1 LYARSVIGGQLTGA
15 ARALGAE
22 DAVITRAL
30 RSVLAAAL
38 RTGGCGPYWRL
49 RTEALGPEP
58 LKDREPPN

>member
-1 LYARSVIGGQLTGA
+1 M
-15 ARALGAE
+15 
-22 DAVITRAL
+22 ITRAL